1 MLILAWLLAVAGA
14 VVAFIVSLAGA
25 MQTVPRLHWQEAIVG
40 LPLPLL
46 AAGLALACL
55 LRTPLPPRREPPFVA
70 ASLALLLAFLTLLFL
85 AFTYLEQPSGPI

>member
-25 MQTVPRLHWQEAIVG
+25 MKTVPRLHWQEAIIG

-46 AAGLALACL
+46 AAALAFWCL
-55 LRTPLPPRREPPFVA
+55 LRSPAPPRREPPFVA
-70 ASLALLLAFLTLLFL
+70 ASLALLLAFLTVLFL
-85 AFTYLEQPSGPI
+85 AFTYVEQPDGPI